1 MYNYSQYPQSPIKP
15 ELTEPLPYL
24 AEPQDGFGEQGTAEA
39 PNPIKLGPLAR
50 TLVRNAWIIAG
61 VTAITTAIGIVNTY
75 FKPSTYT
82 GNFYLL
88 VEPITAAARLTDPS
102 TIARTGGTPNDS
114 LTALDYPT
122 NLAFLQSPGMTF
134 KIAQDVKSKASED
147 KQVAAIWKNI
157 RDNLK
162 VSWVRSA
169 TGRDATKLFE
179 VSYSGADPK
188 EVEKVLRVA
197 AETFVTYSAEDRETS
212 IKAGVK
218 FIDNQLPGIQ
228 QNLDVLKNKQRQLR
242 ERYRL
247 VDPTLQNQSLL
258 EQLTALENQKVVL
271 EQQLLS
277 QQALVK
283 SLEEDLKLTKDQA
296 VTAEIFTADEQRN
309 QLLSELNRIEVEI
322 ASNSAIYTDDSS
334 QMQSLKEQKANV
346 EALLAKRTGT
356 ILSQV
361 KTPLSPDLPDLEYR
375 DPTRLGLAQQLV
387 DASNQVN
394 ALTTQIAP
402 LNQKIESIQQEI
414 QALPKVIDEFTALAR
429 EIALTE
435 GVVDR
440 LSTQRE
446 TLKVESSQE
455 LPWQLISDP
464 QIPLNAQ
471 GDYLG
476 EPPSRTRSMAIGFAG
491 GFIIST
497 LAVLLWDRYR
507 NMFYSSADVKD
518 ILGLSLLGEVPRQD
532 TAFQGLSQ
540 MSQPTTVAEPEVEPS
555 FVFPGTEL
563 ATVSAVEAGQEQ
575 HSNGQSSGD
584 SLSNGGGTSV
594 AIAPNPDNELE
605 LELGASEFLEF
616 TSLFDELYTE
626 LSFYYRNPALRSMVF
641 SSVERGDGQ
650 STLLLN
656 MAIAASEQGR
666 KVLLVDGNEEHPCLH
681 RWLKLNNKVGL
692 SDYLAQDIPL
702 EKVIQ
707 TAPDRPNI
715 DLISYGSQTELK
727 HLWLPK
733 MRRLMPELHAQYDLV
748 LYDLSHFMD
757 GTDVYNIS
765 AETDGII
772 FVVAKKQ
779 TPKSRAVQAA
789 KKSKDLRLPVLGV
802 ITNFM

>member
-1 MYNYSQYPQSPIKP
+1 MYNYSQYPQSPLKP
-15 ELTEPLPYL
+15 ELTEPVSV
-24 AEPQDGFGEQGTAEA
+24 AEPLEGFGEQGAADASSPFKLA
-39 PNPIKLGPLAR
+39 PLVR
-50 TLVRNAWIIAG
+50 TLIRYSWVIAG
-61 VTAITTAIGIVNTY
+61 VTAITTAIGIVDSY
-75 FKPSTYT
+75 FKPYTYT

-102 TIARTGGTPNDS
+102 TIARTGGTPNAS
-114 LTALDYPT
+114 LTELDYPT

-134 KIAQDVKSKASED
+134 KIAQDVKAKAEAD

-188 EVEKVLRVA
+188 DVESVLRVA

-218 FIDNQLPGIQ
+218 FIDGQLPGIQ
-228 QNLDVLKNKQRQLR
+228 QNLDALKQKQRQLR
-242 ERYRL
+242 ERYQL
-247 VDPTLQNQSLL
+247 VDPTLKNQSLL
-258 EQLTALENQKVVL
+258 EQLTALENQKVIL

-277 QQALVK
+277 QNALVQ
-283 SLEEDLKLTKDQA
+283 SLQADLQLTKDQA

-309 QLLSELNRIEVEI
+309 QLLGELNRVEVAI
-322 ASNSAIYTDDSS
+322 ASSSAVYTDESS
-334 QMQSLKEQKANV
+334 QMQSLKEQKANI
-346 EALLAKRTGT
+346 EALLAKRTNT

-375 DPTRLGLAQQLV
+375 DPTRLLMAQQLLE
-387 DASNQVN
+387 ATNQVK
-394 ALTTQIAP
+394 ALSTQVKP
-402 LNQKIESIQQEI
+402 LQQKIESIKQEI
-414 QALPKVIDEFTALAR
+414 QTLPKVIDEFTALAR

-435 GVVDR
+435 SVVDR

-471 GDYLG
+471 GEYLG
-476 EPPSRTRSMAIGFAG
+476 TPPSRARSMALGFAG
-491 GFIIST
+491 GFVVST

-507 NMFYSSADVKD
+507 NMFYSTADVKD
-518 ILGLSLLGEVPRQD
+518 ILGFPILGEVPRQD
-532 TAFQGLSQ
+532 TSFQGLRPLN
-540 MSQPTTVAEPEVEPS
+540 QPTTVAEPEPS
-555 FVFPGTEL
+555 FVFPGAEL
-563 ATVSAVEAGQEQ
+563 AAVSAGEAKQEN
-575 HSNGQSSGD
+575 HSNGQS
-584 SLSNGGGTSV
+584 NGGTGV
-594 AIAPNPDNELE
+594 AIAPGLDSELE

-641 SSVERGDGQ
+641 SSVDRGDGQ

-666 KVLLVDGNEEHPCLH
+666 KVLVVDGQGANPCLH
-681 RWLKLNNKVGL
+681 RWLKLNNQRGL
-692 SDYLAQDIPL
+692 SDYLAQDIAL

-707 TAPDRPNI
+707 TAPERPNI
-715 DLISYGSQTELK
+715 DLISYGSQK
-727 HLWLPK
+727 DMRHLWLPK
-733 MRRLMPELHAQYDLV
+733 MRRLMPELHSQYDLV
-748 LYDLSHFMD
+748 LYDLGHFLD
-757 GTDVYNIS
+757 DTDVYNIS

-772 FVVAKKQ
+772 FVVARKQ
-779 TPKSRAVQAA
+779 TAKSRAMQAA
-789 KKSKDLRLPVLGV
+789 KKAKELRLPVLGV